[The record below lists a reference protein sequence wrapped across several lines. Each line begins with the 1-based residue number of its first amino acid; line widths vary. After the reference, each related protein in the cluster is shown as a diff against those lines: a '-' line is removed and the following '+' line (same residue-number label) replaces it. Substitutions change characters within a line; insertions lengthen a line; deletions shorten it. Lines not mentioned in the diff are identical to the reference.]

1 MQGQY
6 LYGEGHYNRAVGTQN
21 GLQGSNHPVLR
32 ANWAGAR
39 AAALAGQH
47 ETVRY
52 YPCRAAGVHP
62 ALQELGFAQESIREL
77 LALSDEPD
85 RSCEA
90 VATIAH
96 THLTDVNRRLARLE
110 ALKSELERMIERCA
124 GGRIEQCSI
133 VEALADHAPR
143 DAV

>member
-1 MQGQY
+1 MVKDITIGQLARKTGCKVPTIRY
-6 LYGEGHYNRAVGTQN
+6 YEQIGLVPEPQRSPGNLRLYGTTHV
-21 GLQGSNHPVLR
+21 
-32 ANWAGAR
+32 AR
-39 AAALAGQH
+39 LGFIQ
-47 ETVRY
+47 R
-52 YPCRAAGVHP
+52 CR
-62 ALQELGFAQESIREL
+62 ELGFAQESIREL

>member
-1 MQGQY
+1 MVKDITIGQLARKTGCKVPTIRY
-6 LYGEGHYNRAVGTQN
+6 YEQIGLVPEPQRSPGNTRLYGTAHV
-21 GLQGSNHPVLR
+21 
-32 ANWAGAR
+32 AR
-39 AAALAGQH
+39 LGFIQ
-47 ETVRY
+47 R
-52 YPCRAAGVHP
+52 CR
-62 ALQELGFAQESIREL
+62 ELGFAQESIREL

-110 ALKSELERMIERCA
+110 ALKSELERMIESCA